1 MSAELGTAKGTD
13 GNVYIKVG
21 SFVLSPSP
29 NSVDSLCIHP
39 H

>member
-21 SFVLSPSP
+21 SFVLPPP